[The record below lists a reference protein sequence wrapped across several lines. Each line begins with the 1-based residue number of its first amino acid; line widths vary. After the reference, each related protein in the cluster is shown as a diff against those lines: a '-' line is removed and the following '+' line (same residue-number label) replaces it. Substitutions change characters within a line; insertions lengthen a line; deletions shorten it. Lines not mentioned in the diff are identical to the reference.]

1 MSLQMI
7 KETDGENLFTGGYQ
21 TNVPG
26 YNGRK

>member
-26 YNGRK
+26 SNGRK